1 MAKIDIILV
10 KNVDGLGA
18 ESDEVTVA
26 AGYARNYLIP
36 YGMAVLS
43 TGATKRQR
51 EVLRQRRAVR
61 EAEELKHAKILD
73 ESLKN
78 LLVMIRVKAGE
89 DGKLFGSVTSSDI
102 AKTLTKDFELE
113 LDRHK
118 IHISEPIK
126 ELGDHEVEVKV
137 HPEIHTKLQIKVLP
151 EEN

>member
-1 MAKIDIILV
+1 MAKLDIILV

-36 YGMAVLS
+36 HGMAVLS

-51 EVLRQRRAVR
+51 EVLKQRRAER
-61 EAEELKHAKILD
+61 EAEEMNHAKMLD

-78 LLVMIRVKAGE
+78 LFVHIRVKAGE

-102 AKTLTKDFELE
+102 AKTLSKDFELE

-126 ELGDHEVEVKV
+126 ELGDYEVEVKL
-137 HPEIHTKLQIKVLP
+137 HPEIHSKLQLKVVS
-151 EEN
+151 ENS

>member
-1 MAKIDIILV
+1 MAKLDIILV

-36 YGMAVLS
+36 HGMAVLS

-51 EVLRQRRAVR
+51 EALKQRRAER
-61 EAEELKHAKILD
+61 EAAELKEAKVLD
-73 ESLKN
+73 ESIKN
-78 LLVMIRVKAGE
+78 LIVLIRVKAGE

-102 AKTLTKDFELE
+102 SKSLAKDFELE

-118 IHISEPIK
+118 INIPEPIK
-126 ELGDHEVEVKV
+126 ELGDFDVEVKL
-137 HPEIHTKLQIKVLP
+137 HPEIHSKLQLKVVA
-151 EEN
+151 EDS